1 MSQKVHPK
9 GFRLRSTG
17 HIDSSNPSTTGAW
30 DSVWFSEPKKGKHFY
45 TRILHEDQLIQDY
58 TKGFFRSFGFY
69 QQKCVI
75 ERKCNKE
82 LHITSYV
89 LRTPKLQPSKLDVV
103 GTRTRQEKVLQEG
116 LQQGWIPFLIKSV
129 ISKILYDKS
138 KLDTF
143 GIRLDNWVPTSPDR
157 VAKLPNSSMTQTRS
171 VRKRSFQ
178 ISSVSKLESS
188 LPQTL
193 TKSQIVPSI
202 LPILPPQENS
212 VTQMETNKKRFY
224 DFWNSWLINKNFP
237 FGGIG
242 GEAPNS
248 KILNATS
255 LSEPKGL
262 LKDTEG
268 KMSLQNMWW
277 VHRSWSSTIYYPSSQ
292 TNTEKLKQSPE
303 RAAFELGSEAT
314 RSGAFG
320 TQFPLQ
326 GDRVLKAPDLIPVN
340 LIYSIRPAQSLVVSS
355 QLIVDYIADKIEQ
368 SVSIQQIFNE
378 ILRFFETEALC
389 VGPSFISTQQRS
401 DITEKLDGMSSNIW
415 YSETKFS
422 NAKRSEAKVLG
433 DVKESSNHY
442 VNKNES
448 LQRPKILGFRIIC
461 SGRLQISSFSKPAE
475 KAESIEIT
483 RGVLPLNTF
492 KSNIDFA
499 QTDATNAY
507 GTCGIKV
514 WVNRGE

>member
-143 GIRLDNWVPTSPDR
+143 GVRLDNWVPTSPDR
-157 VAKLPNSSMTQTRS
+157 VAKLPNSSMTQ
-171 VRKRSFQ
+171 

-188 LPQTL
+188 LPQIL
-193 TKSQIVPSI
+193 TKNQTVPSI

-224 DFWNSWLINKNFP
+224 DFWNSWLINKN
-237 FGGIG
+237 
-242 GEAPNS
+242 S

-262 LKDTEG
+262 LEDTEG

-303 RAAFELGSEAT
+303 RAAFE
-314 RSGAFG
+314 
-320 TQFPLQ
+320 FPLR

-401 DITEKLDGMSSNIW
+401 DITEKLDGMS
-415 YSETKFS
+415 S

>member
-1 MSQKVHPK
+1 M
-9 GFRLRSTG
+9 
-17 HIDSSNPSTTGAW
+17 
-30 DSVWFSEPKKGKHFY
+30 
-45 TRILHEDQLIQDY
+45 
-58 TKGFFRSFGFY
+58 
-69 QQKCVI
+69 
-75 ERKCNKE
+75 
-82 LHITSYV
+82 
-89 LRTPKLQPSKLDVV
+89 
-103 GTRTRQEKVLQEG
+103 
-116 LQQGWIPFLIKSV
+116 
-129 ISKILYDKS
+129 
-138 KLDTF
+138 
-143 GIRLDNWVPTSPDR
+143 
-157 VAKLPNSSMTQTRS
+157 
-171 VRKRSFQ
+171 
-178 ISSVSKLESS
+178 
-188 LPQTL
+188 
-193 TKSQIVPSI
+193 
-202 LPILPPQENS
+202 
-212 VTQMETNKKRFY
+212 
-224 DFWNSWLINKNFP
+224 
-237 FGGIG
+237 
-242 GEAPNS
+242 
-248 KILNATS
+248 
-255 LSEPKGL
+255 
-262 LKDTEG
+262 
-268 KMSLQNMWW
+268 
-277 VHRSWSSTIYYPSSQ
+277 
-292 TNTEKLKQSPE
+292 
-303 RAAFELGSEAT
+303 GSEAT

-320 TQFPLQ
+320 TQFPLR

-401 DITEKLDGMSSNIW
+401 DITEKLGGMS
-415 YSETKFS
+415 S

>member
-75 ERKCNKE
+75 ELKCNKE

-143 GIRLDNWVPTSPDR
+143 GVRLDNWVPTSPDR
-157 VAKLPNSSMTQTRS
+157 VAKLPNSSMTQ
-171 VRKRSFQ
+171 

-188 LPQTL
+188 LPQIL
-193 TKSQIVPSI
+193 TKNQTVPSI

-224 DFWNSWLINKNFP
+224 DFWNSWLINKN
-237 FGGIG
+237 
-242 GEAPNS
+242 S

-262 LKDTEG
+262 LEDTEG

-303 RAAFELGSEAT
+303 RAAFEFTL
-314 RSGAFG
+314 R
-320 TQFPLQ
+320 

-401 DITEKLDGMSSNIW
+401 DITEKLDGMSSNIS
-415 YSETKFS
+415 YSEPKVS

>member
-138 KLDTF
+138 KLEGFAFRSGVKNTQLDTF
-143 GIRLDNWVPTSPDR
+143 GVRLDNWVPTSPDR
-157 VAKLPNSSMTQTRS
+157 VAKLPNSSMTQ
-171 VRKRSFQ
+171 

-188 LPQTL
+188 LPQIL
-193 TKSQIVPSI
+193 TKNQTVPSI

-224 DFWNSWLINKNFP
+224 DFWNSWLINKN
-237 FGGIG
+237 
-242 GEAPNS
+242 S

-262 LKDTEG
+262 LEDTEG

-303 RAAFELGSEAT
+303 RAAFE
-314 RSGAFG
+314 
-320 TQFPLQ
+320 FPLR

-401 DITEKLDGMSSNIW
+401 DITEKLDGMS
-415 YSETKFS
+415 S

>member
-143 GIRLDNWVPTSPDR
+143 GVRLDNWVPTSPDR
-157 VAKLPNSSMTQTRS
+157 VAKLPNSSMTQ
-171 VRKRSFQ
+171 

-188 LPQTL
+188 LPQIL
-193 TKSQIVPSI
+193 TKNQTVPSI

-224 DFWNSWLINKNFP
+224 DFWNSWLINK
-237 FGGIG
+237 
-242 GEAPNS
+242 NS

-303 RAAFELGSEAT
+303 RAAFE
-314 RSGAFG
+314 
-320 TQFPLQ
+320 FPLR

-401 DITEKLDGMSSNIW
+401 DITEKLDGMS
-415 YSETKFS
+415 S

>member
-1 MSQKVHPK
+1 MNLKDYLKIRKEKCLYKICGEFIEVEAQQFIILARKQIQKN
-9 GFRLRSTG
+9 L
-17 HIDSSNPSTTGAW
+17 
-30 DSVWFSEPKKGKHFY
+30 
-45 TRILHEDQLIQDY
+45 
-58 TKGFFRSFGFY
+58 
-69 QQKCVI
+69 
-75 ERKCNKE
+75 
-82 LHITSYV
+82 
-89 LRTPKLQPSKLDVV
+89 
-103 GTRTRQEKVLQEG
+103 
-116 LQQGWIPFLIKSV
+116 
-129 ISKILYDKS
+129 
-138 KLDTF
+138 
-143 GIRLDNWVPTSPDR
+143 
-157 VAKLPNSSMTQTRS
+157 NSH
-171 VRKRSFQ
+171 
-178 ISSVSKLESS
+178 
-188 LPQTL
+188 
-193 TKSQIVPSI
+193 
-202 LPILPPQENS
+202 
-212 VTQMETNKKRFY
+212 
-224 DFWNSWLINKNFP
+224 
-237 FGGIG
+237 
-242 GEAPNS
+242 
-248 KILNATS
+248 LNAQRLNS
-255 LSEPKGL
+255 
-262 LKDTEG
+262 
-268 KMSLQNMWW
+268 
-277 VHRSWSSTIYYPSSQ
+277 PS
-292 TNTEKLKQSPE
+292 
-303 RAAFELGSEAT
+303 GG
-314 RSGAFG
+314 SGAK
-320 TQFPLQ
+320 T
-326 GDRVLKAPDLIPVN
+326 PDLIPVN

-401 DITEKLDGMSSNIW
+401 DITEKLDGMS
-415 YSETKFS
+415 S

>member
-143 GIRLDNWVPTSPDR
+143 GVRLDNWVPTSPDR
-157 VAKLPNSSMTQTRS
+157 VAKLPNSSMTQ
-171 VRKRSFQ
+171 

-188 LPQTL
+188 LPQIL
-193 TKSQIVPSI
+193 TKNQTVPSI

-224 DFWNSWLINKNFP
+224 DFWNSWLINKN
-237 FGGIG
+237 
-242 GEAPNS
+242 S

-262 LKDTEG
+262 LEDTEG

-303 RAAFELGSEAT
+303 RAAFEFTL
-314 RSGAFG
+314 R
-320 TQFPLQ
+320 

-401 DITEKLDGMSSNIW
+401 DITEKLDGMS
-415 YSETKFS
+415 S

>member
-89 LRTPKLQPSKLDVV
+89 LRTPKLQPSKLDVF

-138 KLDTF
+138 KLGSDAIQF
-143 GIRLDNWVPTSPDR
+143 NNKVIGSDIKNIQLE
-157 VAKLPNSSMTQTRS
+157 NSSMTQT
-171 VRKRSFQ
+171 
-178 ISSVSKLESS
+178 SSIPKLESS
-188 LPQTL
+188 LPQTW
-193 TKSQIVPSI
+193 TKSQTIPSI

-212 VTQMETNKKRFY
+212 VTQIETNKKRFY
-224 DFWNSWLINKNFP
+224 DFWNSWIINKN
-237 FGGIG
+237 
-242 GEAPNS
+242 S
-248 KILNATS
+248 KFLDASRLKPLVPKAKPLSDPKES
-255 LSEPKGL
+255 LEN
-262 LKDTEG
+262 TEG
-268 KMSLQNMWW
+268 KVSLQNIWW

-292 TNTEKLKQSPE
+292 TNIEKLKQSPE
-303 RAAFELGSEAT
+303 NLRFPNKHSLFERAAF
-314 RSGAFG
+314 
-320 TQFPLQ
+320 
-326 GDRVLKAPDLIPVN
+326 DRGIVSPNRVAKLPDPMLKTPDLMPVN
-340 LIYSIRPAQSLVVSS
+340 LVYSIRPAQSLVVSS

-389 VGPSFISTQQRS
+389 VGPSFISTQQQS
-401 DITEKLDGMSSNIW
+401 AMTEKLDGMS
-415 YSETKFS
+415 S

-433 DVKESSNHY
+433 DIKESSSHY
-442 VNKNES
+442 KNES

-492 KSNIDFA
+492 KANIDFA

>member
-143 GIRLDNWVPTSPDR
+143 GVRLDNWVPTSPDR
-157 VAKLPNSSMTQTRS
+157 VAKLPNSSMTQ
-171 VRKRSFQ
+171 

-188 LPQTL
+188 LPQIL
-193 TKSQIVPSI
+193 TKNQTVPSI

-224 DFWNSWLINKNFP
+224 DFWNSWLINKN
-237 FGGIG
+237 
-242 GEAPNS
+242 S

-262 LKDTEG
+262 LEDTEG

-303 RAAFELGSEAT
+303 RAAFE
-314 RSGAFG
+314 
-320 TQFPLQ
+320 FPLR

-401 DITEKLDGMSSNIW
+401 DITEKLDGMSSNIS
-415 YSETKFS
+415 YSEPKVS

>member
-143 GIRLDNWVPTSPDR
+143 GVRLDNWVPTSPDR

-188 LPQTL
+188 LPQIL
-193 TKSQIVPSI
+193 TKNQTVPSI

-224 DFWNSWLINKNFP
+224 DFWNSWLINKN
-237 FGGIG
+237 
-242 GEAPNS
+242 S

-262 LKDTEG
+262 LEDTEG

-303 RAAFELGSEAT
+303 RAAFE
-314 RSGAFG
+314 
-320 TQFPLQ
+320 FPLR

-401 DITEKLDGMSSNIW
+401 DITEKLDGMS
-415 YSETKFS
+415 S